1 MNFTETE
8 YINLYLTFSPKYTST
23 NKYKFDIK
31 EDYLDCQTLIGLSI
45 CKIYPNNFPEQKS
58 NDYNLHYYSQ
68 EDSFSLI
75 YELRP
80 FKVIIPEKEIINI
93 GLPDEDNK
101 DLLKIGQN
109 GIIYLKTNYKDSQ
122 NKFNQSD
129 LERFTFTGQ
138 FSTTKESKLYNSD
151 CNLWKPSNGNLK
163 ILCQLKENLPKG
175 DNSLYLQE
183 LNINYKENYK
193 IIIKSDID
201 GIKVRQLEESI
212 AFIYSDE
219 TDIEIKKETEKYILT
234 FNYKNYNNEPL
245 YLYKNDI
252 KYIKLNTCNKKENSK
267 LECEVTKDDL
277 LPIVSYNGEIFSL
290 AQRIENEGLYIF
302 NSVLGSKI
310 VDKIEQKTEIKI
322 NNLTLLTPSL
332 SKNEF
337 IAYETN
343 VADVEKLITDYF
355 TIKTNK
361 SQELNCIFKKNEK
374 MNLLLLCNAV
384 NEGEDSLGEL
394 TKYSLEKANIL
405 YKFEI
410 EEETTSMDIFNIS
423 GDGTKISSVYPLV
436 LNFNEK
442 DSYKI
447 IYETQYPDNFK
458 NIKLNKNSTSDLQCT
473 NKIGYIEC
481 NVDKD
486 HFSQKDDYYHT
497 YHKHNE
503 EMVIAYEVPLIHV
516 ILKDKGGNNTSDN
529 DDDGDKTALIVG
541 LSVAGAIVLAILLF
555 FIIHY
560 IRKNKIGTDSSS
572 KIEEEAKQLLEV
584 TSPSDVKEGQEGP

>member
-1 MNFTETE
+1 
-8 YINLYLTFSPKYTST
+8 
-23 NKYKFDIK
+23 
-31 EDYLDCQTLIGLSI
+31 
-45 CKIYPNNFPEQKS
+45 
-58 NDYNLHYYSQ
+58 
-68 EDSFSLI
+68 
-75 YELRP
+75 
-80 FKVIIPEKEIINI
+80 
-93 GLPDEDNK
+93 
-101 DLLKIGQN
+101 
-109 GIIYLKTNYKDSQ
+109 
-122 NKFNQSD
+122 
-129 LERFTFTGQ
+129 
-138 FSTTKESKLYNSD
+138 
-151 CNLWKPSNGNLK
+151 
-163 ILCQLKENLPKG
+163 
-175 DNSLYLQE
+175 
-183 LNINYKENYK
+183 
-193 IIIKSDID
+193 
-201 GIKVRQLEESI
+201 
-212 AFIYSDE
+212 
-219 TDIEIKKETEKYILT
+219 
-234 FNYKNYNNEPL
+234 
-245 YLYKNDI
+245 
-252 KYIKLNTCNKKENSK
+252 
-267 LECEVTKDDL
+267 
-277 LPIVSYNGEIFSL
+277 
-290 AQRIENEGLYIF
+290 
-302 NSVLGSKI
+302 
-310 VDKIEQKTEIKI
+310 
-322 NNLTLLTPSL
+322 
-332 SKNEF
+332 
-337 IAYETN
+337 
-343 VADVEKLITDYF
+343 
-355 TIKTNK
+355 
-361 SQELNCIFKKNEK
+361 

-447 IYETQYPDNFK
+447 IYETLYPDNFK
-458 NIKLNKNSTSDLQCT
+458 NIRLNKNSTSDLQCT

-503 EMVIAYEVPLIHV
+503 EMIIAYEVPLIHV

-560 IRKNKIGTDSSS
+560 IRKNKVGTDSSS